1 MGDSLLQ
8 SQIEFTLAESRE
20 NLKMKTKVSPV
31 VRGLLSSI
39 VIAVCFLSN
48 SLVAKA
54 ENPRVVLETSMG
66 EIEIELFEKD
76 APITVENF
84 VKYVKKG
91 HYDGTIF
98 HRIIPDFVVQGG
110 GLEENMKE
118 RETEAPIVNEASN
131 GLKNDKMTLSMARTR
146 DPDSATS
153 QFYINLK
160 YNRGLD
166 QQYCADGYGYCVF
179 GKVVKGEDIVEKM
192 AKVKTITLGRNEDVP
207 AQPIKLIKARI
218 LNGEKN

>member
-1 MGDSLLQ
+1 MRIQ
-8 SQIEFTLAESRE
+8 A
-20 NLKMKTKVSPV
+20 MPV
-31 VRGLLSSI
+31 VRGVLSTI
-39 VIAVCFLSN
+39 AVAVCFLSI
-48 SLVAKA
+48 SIAA
-54 ENPRVVLETSMG
+54 RGENPRVLLETSMG
-66 EIEIELFEKD
+66 EIEVELFEKE

-84 VKYVKKG
+84 LKYVKKG

-118 RETEAPIVNEASN
+118 RKTDDPIRNEASN

-166 QQYCADGYGYCVF
+166 QKYCADGYGYCVF
-179 GKVVKGEDIVEKM
+179 GKVVKGEDIVDKM
-192 AKVKTITLGRNEDVP
+192 AKVKTITLGRNDDVP
-207 AQPIKLIKARI
+207 AQPIKLIKATI

>member
-1 MGDSLLQ
+1 
-8 SQIEFTLAESRE
+8 
-20 NLKMKTKVSPV
+20 MKNQVLSV
-31 VRGLLSSI
+31 ARGLLCSI
-39 VIAVCFLSN
+39 VIAVISLSGI
-48 SLVAKA
+48 LAARA
-54 ENPRVVLETSMG
+54 ENPRVMLETSLG
-66 EIEIELFEKD
+66 DIEVELFEKE

-84 VKYVKKG
+84 LKYVKKG
-91 HYDGTIF
+91 HYNGTIF
-98 HRIIPDFVVQGG
+98 HRIIQDFVVQGG

-166 QQYCADGYGYCVF
+166 QKYCADGYGYCVF

-207 AQPIKLIKARI
+207 AQPIKLIKATI